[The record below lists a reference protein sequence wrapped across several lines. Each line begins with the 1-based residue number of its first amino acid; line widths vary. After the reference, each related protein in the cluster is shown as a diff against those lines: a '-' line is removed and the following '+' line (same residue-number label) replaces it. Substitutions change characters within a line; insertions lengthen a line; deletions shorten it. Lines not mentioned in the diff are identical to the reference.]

1 MTVSQP
7 VDHAGGSWKWME
19 TRAWRRRLI
28 VAMYA
33 SYAALVAEVLVHEHI
48 GRPWPSGLRIP
59 AELLFWL
66 TAAVITVS
74 WVWMLSAAVRYGF
87 GPSKRRTITAA
98 RLRELKAQ
106 GYTAKEVMATMVSPP
121 DERQQ
126 AVRHRAQAVAFQI
139 SAVIVIGGAIYAVL
153 AIQVL
158 PGLWLPH
165 SSAEIWA
172 IVTALVLLYS
182 TLPPAILAWTEP
194 DPAVADH

>member
-7 VDHAGGSWKWME
+7 VDQPGGSWRWME

-33 SYAALVAEVLVHEHI
+33 GYAALVAEVLVHEHF
-48 GRPWPSGLRIP
+48 GRPWPSGVRIP
-59 AELLFWL
+59 AELLFGL
-66 TAAVITVS
+66 TAAVITLS

-87 GPSKRRTITAA
+87 GPARRRHNAAA

-106 GYTAKEVMATMVSPP
+106 GYSAREVLATMVSPP

-139 SAVIVIGGAIYAVL
+139 SAVIVIGGAMYAVL
-153 AIQVL
+153 ASQLL

-165 SSAEIWA
+165 SRAELWA
-172 IVTALVLLYS
+172 VVTALFLMYS

-194 DPAVADH
+194 DPTVADH

>member
-7 VDHAGGSWKWME
+7 VDQPGGSWKWME

-33 SYAALVAEVLVHEHI
+33 GYAALSAEVLVHEHF
-48 GRPWPSGLRIP
+48 GPWPSGLRIP
-59 AELLFWL
+59 AELLFGL
-66 TAAVITVS
+66 TVAVITFS

-87 GPSKRRTITAA
+87 GPAKRRVIPAA

-106 GYTAKEVMATMVSPP
+106 GYSAKEVMATMVSPR

-126 AVRHRAQAVAFQI
+126 AVRYRAQAVAFQI
-139 SAVIVIGGAIYAVL
+139 SAVIVIAGAIYSLL
-153 AIQVL
+153 ASQLL

-165 SSAEIWA
+165 SRAEIWA
-172 IVTALVLLYS
+172 IVTALFLIYS
-182 TLPPAILAWTEP
+182 TLSPAILAWTEP
-194 DPAVADH
+194 DPTIADH